1 MFLGKTSQRRA
12 AYKNI
17 SDFSIQHRP
26 IKQLQITTG
35 HLWFSYECA

>member
-12 AYKNI
+12 AYI
-17 SDFSIQHRP
+17 SDFSIEHRP